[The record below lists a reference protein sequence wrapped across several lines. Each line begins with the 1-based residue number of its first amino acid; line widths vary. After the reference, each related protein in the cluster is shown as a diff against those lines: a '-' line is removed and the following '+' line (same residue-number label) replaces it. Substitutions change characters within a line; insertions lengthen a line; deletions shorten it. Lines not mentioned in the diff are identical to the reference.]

1 MQIVPARDA
10 VLEHI
15 LDETWRIWS
24 DGLTREAYAR
34 YNAAQ
39 MKTPWGRQFLDRVAL
54 VDGDRVLS
62 TAKRYA
68 LRARFDGRPIR
79 VLGIGAVFTPPA
91 LRSRGSAAALLE
103 KLLEDARRDGVDCA
117 LLFSEIGAAY
127 YAQFGFAGIPRDLLW
142 LRAIAK
148 PGAPAILVRTGEERD
163 IGAVT
168 DLLRAAA
175 APARFALEVDADVVR
190 HSLSKKRLLA
200 GLSPPGWR
208 SVEFYIAE
216 EGASA
221 VAFVLLTSSRTGVT
235 LEACGDRDPSG
246 ARVGAMLQVLRARTP
261 RERVPDIAAWLPP
274 GFCPPQVTVVKQRPA
289 SELMMIKSL
298 RDDLRVEDL
307 RAEDIVYW
315 HGDAF

>member
-1 MQIVPARDA
+1 MQIVPARNGI
-10 VLEHI
+10 LEHI

-24 DGLTREAYAR
+24 DGLTRKAYAT

-68 LRARFDGRPIR
+68 LRARLDAQAIR

-91 LRSRGSAAALLE
+91 LRSRGSAAALVE
-103 KLLEDARRDGVDCA
+103 RLLEDARRDGVDCA
-117 LLFSEIGAAY
+117 LLFSEIGASY
-127 YAQFGFAGIPRDLLW
+127 YEQFGFIGIPHDMVW
-142 LRAIAK
+142 LRVVEK
-148 PGAPAILVRTGEERD
+148 PGAPAMLVRAGEEQD
-163 IGAVT
+163 IPAVT
-168 DLLRAAA
+168 DLLRAAG
-175 APARFALEVDADVVR
+175 APARFALDVDADVVR
-190 HSLSKKRLLA
+190 YSLSKKRLLA
-200 GLSPPGWR
+200 GLSPAGWR
-208 SVEFYIAE
+208 TVEFYIAE

-221 VAFVLLTSSRTGVT
+221 VAFVLLTASPTGAT
-235 LEACGDRDPSG
+235 LEACGDRDPTG
-246 ARVGAMLQVLRARTP
+246 ARVGAMLQVLRARNP
-261 RERVPDIAAWLPP
+261 RERMPDIAAWLPP
-274 GFCPPQVTVVKQRPA
+274 GFRPPQLMIVKQRPA

-298 RDDLRVEDL
+298 REDLRVNDL